1 MPCNCKKNVAVQQP
15 TPEPINIPEQPT
27 PNGN

>member
-1 MPCNCKKNVAVQQP
+1 MPCNCKKNVVAQP
-15 TPEPINIPEQPT
+15 TPQPINIPEPPT